1 MALFARELVGGLT
14 RVPREDFRGAG
25 EEPNGRWPMTA
36 SSGRRRF
43 LYDFLSGLAR
53 REVHEGTDSDLR
65 TMPRWQRLSDARPR
79 GTVRRTERLLARAR
93 SDGPVAFFDVL
104 VVVVSF
110 MTLLFVRFNGS
121 IPDTYAERLYSFLP
135 VIVAAHLV
143 ANWVWGNYGQIWRH
157 ASIAEARRILLAG
170 ATAGAFIF
178 VVNPM
183 SDLSIPRSVA
193 VMGSLGSAA
202 LMGVVRFQVRLIGSR
217 RQADR
222 SATRVVVVGAGEAG
236 AAILREMQRRPDNG
250 RTPVAVVDDDPRKQ
264 GRNLLGV
271 PVVGSIGTL
280 DAVVHEYRAEEVLVA
295 IPSADQE
302 LLRFVIQGAERASL
316 PVKVLPPVRDLLGN
330 APTVRDAR
338 DVKIEDLLGRTQ
350 VATDIESIRATVQ
363 GKVVLITGAGG
374 SIGSEISR
382 QVSQCSPGRLLL
394 LDHDETHLHDAR
406 QLIESANELVLADIR
421 DRERMIDLFAEVKAD
436 VVFHAAAHSH
446 VPLLEQHPSE
456 AVRTNVLGTRNVV
469 DAAVNANVGRLV
481 FISSDKAVRPSN
493 NLGYSKWLGEQLV
506 LHAMPPGT
514 RWCSV
519 RFGNVLGSRGS
530 VIPTFA
536 RQIDDGGPLT
546 VTDPRMTRYFMSV
559 QEAVQLVLQAS
570 TLSEGGEIFMLDM
583 GEPVNILELAERMV
597 RLSGHQV
604 GTEIPIHFTGI
615 REGEKLAE
623 DLQNPEETASPTA
636 HPSILRLTPSA
647 MPADTLDQG
656 IRDLTTLLAVRRY
669 QTTATLMAELVGRGH
684 TRDYAFV

>member
-1 MALFARELVGGLT
+1 ME
-14 RVPREDFRGAG
+14 RV
-25 EEPNGRWPMTA
+25 
-36 SSGRRRF
+36 
-43 LYDFLSGLAR
+43 LAR
-53 REVHEGTDSDLR
+53 I
-65 TMPRWQRLSDARPR
+65 
-79 GTVRRTERLLARAR
+79 R
-93 SDGPVAFFDVL
+93 SDGPLAFFDVL

-110 MTLLFVRFNGS
+110 MTLLFIRFNGS
-121 IPDTYAERLYSFLP
+121 IPDTYTERLYSFLP

-143 ANWVWGNYGQIWRH
+143 ANWAWGNYGQIWRH
-157 ASIAEARRILLAG
+157 ASIAEVRRVFLAG

-178 VVNPM
+178 LVNPM
-183 SDLSIPRSVA
+183 NDLSVPRSVA
-193 VMGSLGSAA
+193 VVGALGSAM
-202 LMGVVRFQVRLIGSR
+202 LMGVVRFQVRLLGSR
-217 RQADR
+217 KHADR
-222 SATRVVVVGAGEAG
+222 TATRVVVVGAGEAG

-264 GRNLLGV
+264 GRNLLGT
-271 PVVGSIGTL
+271 PVVGSTATL
-280 DAVVHEYRAEEVLVA
+280 DAVVFEHRAEEVLVA
-295 IPSADQE
+295 MPSADQE
-302 LLRFVIQGAERASL
+302 LLRRIIQGAEMAAV

-350 VATDIESIRATVQ
+350 VATDIDSIRATVQ
-363 GKVVLITGAGG
+363 GRVVLITGAGG

-382 QVSQCSPGRLLL
+382 QVAECQPGRLLL

-406 QLIESANELVLADIR
+406 ALITGPNQLVLADIR
-421 DRERMIDLFAEVKAD
+421 DRERMIELFAEVKPD
-436 VVFHAAAHSH
+436 VVFHAAAHKH
-446 VPLLEQHPSE
+446 VPLLEQHPTE
-456 AVRTNVLGTRNVV
+456 AVRTNVLGTRNIV
-469 DAAVNANVGRLV
+469 DAAVNANVDRLV

-506 LHAMPPGT
+506 LHAMPPGA

-536 RQIDDGGPLT
+536 RQISEGGPLT

-583 GEPVNILELAERMV
+583 GQPVNILELAERMV

-636 HPSILRLTPSA
+636 HPSILRLTPTAVPVS
-647 MPADTLDQG
+647 MLDDGTRGLADLVVQRADHHAAERMAALAEAGHNTHHLEFDAVQLSE
-656 IRDLTTLLAVRRY
+656 RRNRWSPSTT
-669 QTTATLMAELVGRGH
+669 
-684 TRDYAFV
+684 